1 MRIVVARSESRSQ
14 DRNMRANSAF
24 PCKSECTAPWRCA
37 MNLSLAIIACAVLLA
52 AINDGAAQS
61 IDEFG
66 AERERNAIRS
76 AVMAQQAT
84 PFANT
89 HFRLTRGSVAPPNVV
104 VHPLPPQLLRLHP
117 EWRGYMYFVAGDQ
130 IAIVESTT

>member
-1 MRIVVARSESRSQ
+1 M
-14 DRNMRANSAF
+14 
-24 PCKSECTAPWRCA
+24 K
-37 MNLSLAIIACAVLLA
+37 LSPAIIACAVLLA

-89 HFRLTRGSVAPPNVV
+89 HFRLTRGHVAPPNVV
-104 VHPLPPQLLRLHP
+104 VRPLPPQLLRLHP

-130 IAIVESTT
+130 IAIVESTSLRIVSILPL